1 MSYTDSLTM
10 DISADDA
17 YVLVHNV
24 MKDLDAMVVSHDDQQ
39 HRLLAE
45 SAPSIWTYGF
55 NFDCNIEDLT
65 ATTSRLTIHTTMCK
79 RGLIDTQSK
88 RYTRRFLTVMEA
100 YVHSHSGK
108 NLRAFDSP
116 KVAKAFKSVHGH
128 RNVYHIVA
136 PIVII
141 AIAVMKIIM
150 LNRR

>member
-17 YVLVHNV
+17 YVLIHSV

-39 HRLLAE
+39 HSLLAE

-55 NFDCNIEDLT
+55 NFDCNIEPLT
-65 ATTSRLTIHTTMCK
+65 ETTSRLTIHTTMCK

-88 RYTRRFLTVMEA
+88 RYTRRLLTVMKA
-100 YVHSHSGK
+100 YVDSHSEK
-108 NLRAFDSP
+108 SLKAFDNP
-116 KVAKAFKSVHGH
+116 KVTKAFKSVHGH
-128 RNVYHIVA
+128 RRAFHIIA
-136 PIVII
+136 PILIV